1 MPQKAWGKKRERQYE
16 HVKESEKKRGRSTKK
31 AKRIA
36 AATVNETRR
45 KKSETKSGRKT
56 TTGTGNPNTGL
67 ESRSKQELYNRAREL
82 GIDGRSKMSKQQLVR
97 AIRKRS

>member
-36 AATVNETRR
+36 AATVNKTRR
-45 KKSETKSGRKT
+45 KKAETKSGRKT
-56 TTGTGNPNTGL
+56 TTGTGNPTTDL
-67 ESRSKQELYNRAREL
+67 ESRSKQELYNRAKKL
-82 GIDGRSKMSKQQLVR
+82 GVEGRSKMTKAQLAR
-97 AIRKRS
+97 AIRRKS